1 VQVIVKWFGPLREAT
16 GTKEMGVRLD
26 PGARLE
32 DLAALLARQHEA
44 FAELRPRLRAA
55 VNQEIA
61 EPERVLADGDE
72 VAFLPPV
79 AGGSELPADGSAAE
93 RRCTLSDQPLDV
105 GRVVARVLGPDAG
118 GVVTFL
124 GTVRDASRGHE
135 IQHLEYEAYP
145 VMAEREMEKI
155 ADEAAAQWPGARVAM
170 AHRTGHL
177 EIGEIAVVI
186 AAVAPHRAEAFAAA
200 RFAIDTLKERVPIWK
215 KEVAVDGAYWVDEHA

>member
-1 VQVIVKWFGPLREAT
+1 VQVTVKWFGPLREAT
-16 GTKEMGVRLD
+16 GTKELGVRLD
-26 PGARLE
+26 EGASLG
-32 DLAALLARQHEA
+32 DLAELLARQHEA
-44 FAELRPRLRAA
+44 FAALLPRLRAA

-61 EPERVLADGDE
+61 ESDRVLADGDE

-79 AGGSELPADGSAAE
+79 AGGSDAE
-93 RRCTLSDQPLDV
+93 PRCTLSDRPLDV

-145 VMAEREMEKI
+145 LMAEREMEKI
-155 ADEAAAQWPGARVAM
+155 ADEAAARWPGARVAM

-200 RFAIDTLKERVPIWK
+200 RFAIDTLKQRVPIWK